1 MFKDDHH
8 NNNGDRSKVGI
19 VAVVLAAVI
28 FLGVS
33 MPILAFAQTNA
44 ESKIIET
51 QDVAVANLSDNDKQ
65 VNGLTFTPRWGA
77 VSTLGANSVDVL
89 FADCL
94 EDEMAVSGM
103 FIFQDTEDIV
113 ASQSFAVGTSDNVMW
128 VTVVR
133 NTGSESQAVGIGVM
147 CVGDSGRGSS
157 NTDFSTQTRSTIDN
171 TVKKF
176 IRLDGDQITNI
187 NNIINIR
194 QQIIQN
200 AIQVV
205 KITGNNNTVSQVI
218 TQAANQIASVAGNT
232 TTGPSTTQIQQAI
245 DQSARQQGVIQG
257 GGSLSQL
264 IEQDASQQANVTGG
278 TRGGGA
284 TSIDQGIDQGAA
296 QNANVT
302 RGAGGAATADTNI
315 EQEIDQDAAQQA
327 QVQQQPPPTTTTP
340 PAGTPPPAPDTS
352 DVDVRQ
358 EIEQQAEQQADIVE
372 EEEETEEEEGESE
385 EE

>member
-1 MFKDDHH
+1 MNAQTRMFKDDHH

-218 TQAANQIASVAGNT
+218 TQAATQIASVAGGNT
-232 TTGPSTTQIQQAI
+232 TTGTPSTTQIQQAI
-245 DQSARQQGVIQG
+245 DQSAIQQGVIQG

-278 TRGGGA
+278 ASSSTN
-284 TSIDQGIDQGAA
+284 IDQG
-296 QNANVT
+296 
-302 RGAGGAATADTNI
+302 
-315 EQEIDQDAAQQA
+315 
-327 QVQQQPPPTTTTP
+327 
-340 PAGTPPPAPDTS
+340 
-352 DVDVRQ
+352 
-358 EIEQQAEQQADIVE
+358 
-372 EEEETEEEEGESE
+372 
-385 EE
+385 